1 MASEFQVA
9 GGNAQAPFSLKVHRG
24 DGMALLAMNWKQ
36 GTPPDDFVG
45 FAIECK
51 EPGDSEFKPLLNRI
65 AFAYD
70 QPAAEAVTGDRK
82 FDSREAPFQ
91 KFRWIHFPPEPRDG
105 RYEYRVTKRHMPS
118 DNTLVDGTSL
128 TLGLDLSQVTFD
140 GLVDVG
146 FTRNFA

>member
-1 MASEFQVA
+1 MTEFENRKEKD
-9 GGNAQAPFSLKVHRG
+9 GFTCKLWRG
-24 DGMALLAMNWKQ
+24 ERMTLIGFDVDQ
-36 GTPPDDFVG
+36 PEPDFVG